1 MIFFEQLKNSI
12 KYKHPAVLK
21 MTEIVVE
28 ALGGAGNFVG
38 AHLRTADGLFIH
50 AIPDNIQHLI
60 SSIPNSDNQIPNS
73 DKLSTCVALAKQ
85 NRTKLV
91 FLATDAVQPRHDAKF
106 RDLWKHLPCTF
117 TLAEILDDKDPQ
129 WSHMDQYRTS
139 HTGQSMR
146 KYLIPLI
153 DALVASQGEKFV
165 GTKGSTFSGYINR
178 LHKSYW
184 RKHK

>member
-1 MIFFEQLKNSI
+1 
-12 KYKHPAVLK
+12 
-21 MTEIVVE
+21 VE

-38 AHLRTADGLFIH
+38 AHLRTADGLFID

-60 SSIPNSDNQIPNS
+60 SSIPNSNQQIPNS

-85 NRTKLV
+85 NNTKLV
-91 FLATDAVQPRHDAKF
+91 FLATDAVQPRNNAKF

-117 TLAEILDDKDPQ
+117 TLAEILSDKDPL

-184 RKHK
+184 NA